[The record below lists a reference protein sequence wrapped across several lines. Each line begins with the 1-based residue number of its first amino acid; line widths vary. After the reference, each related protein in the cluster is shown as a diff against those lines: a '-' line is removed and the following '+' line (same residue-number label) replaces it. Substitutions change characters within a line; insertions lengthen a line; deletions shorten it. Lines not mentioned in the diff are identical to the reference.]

1 MLSKLKRGWVLLA
14 NFSIFLTFLV
24 LLKGVIKELLWFTHL
39 FYINQFF
46 FNITNC
52 KNWAKLRIWNFND
65 QGRKW
70 YFCLSIFY
78 IICTSKWPVF
88 FLFHLFYHL
97 MNHFF
102 LSLCCIFLPVFS
114 LSARQRKC
122 FWVKNWS
129 YLIYAYML
137 VVIWYYPNGFVFVF
151 AYVFTIE
158 IEKAIPFLKKGL
170 FHKQSD
176 LPYERKSIVFKRGR
190 NNLLAILDWR

>member
-24 LLKGVIKELLWFTHL
+24 ILKRVIKELLWFTHL

-78 IICTSKWPVF
+78 IICTSFLSFSSFLSFDESF
-88 FLFHLFYHL
+88 FSQL
-97 MNHFF
+97 MLHFF
-102 LSLCCIFLPVFS
+102 ACFFIVSQTVKMLLGEELILFNLCLYACCHLVLSQWFCICICICLYNWN
-114 LSARQRKC
+114 RK
-122 FWVKNWS
+122 S
-129 YLIYAYML
+129 H
-137 VVIWYYPNGFVFVF
+137 
-151 AYVFTIE
+151 T
-158 IEKAIPFLKKGL
+158 FLKEGVVP
-170 FHKQSD
+170 QAVWST
-176 LPYERKSIVFKRGR
+176 V
-190 NNLLAILDWR
+190 WT